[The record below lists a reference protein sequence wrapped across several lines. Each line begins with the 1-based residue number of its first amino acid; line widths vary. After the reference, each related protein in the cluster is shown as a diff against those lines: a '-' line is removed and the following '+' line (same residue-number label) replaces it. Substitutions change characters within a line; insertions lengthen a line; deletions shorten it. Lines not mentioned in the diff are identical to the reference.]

1 VRTRWVVLLG
11 SAALGLGIL
20 GYVEL
25 VEDGRHTVTQAAA
38 HICVAWTYVA
48 AGLIG
53 WVRRPQSRI
62 GVLLVAAGFALL
74 VRRLQYSDSSLVFTL
89 AFAFAEVSNVLIAHA
104 VLSYPTGRLR
114 DRIEVVLVRIAYVL
128 VVAFPAAAL
137 LFYDPSTTPDLFYQG
152 FGGPPKSLL
161 LVHGNDF
168 VFNLIRDAYR
178 YAIFGALGLAFVVLL
193 VRRFVKSSPPM
204 RHTLLPM
211 AVAGAAAGM
220 RALIEAGLTPFPDSA
235 SGLEQALFWWQIAA
249 QVAIPIALLVG
260 MLRAQLARGSVARL
274 LLELKR
280 TPPNEVRE
288 TLARTLGDPSLE
300 VAFWVPEREGYI
312 DASGVAV
319 KLPKGGEERAVT
331 RLDRG
336 NEPVAALIHD
346 RALLHEPELVEAA
359 GAAAGLAL
367 ENARLQAE
375 LRAQLAEVQ
384 ASRARIVSAGDAE
397 RRRIEQDLHDG
408 AQQRLVALAL
418 ELRTTQRRL
427 GATLDP
433 ELEAVLDTT
442 VGQLQRAV
450 EELRE
455 LAHGVHPPILTQGGL
470 AAALEDLAQ
479 RVPIPVSVMEAPTE
493 RLAPDVEA
501 AVYFVVCEALANV
514 VKHAQASAAT
524 ISLAHANGRLVVEIR
539 DDGIGGADV
548 SRGSGLRGL
557 HDRVEARGG
566 RLRVTSAPGEGTR
579 IVGEL
584 PCAS

>member
-1 VRTRWVVLLG
+1 V
-11 SAALGLGIL
+11 GLGIL

-25 VEDGRHTVTQAAA
+25 VEDGRHTGTQATA

-48 AGLIG
+48 AGLIA

-89 AFAFAEVSNVLIAHA
+89 AFTFAELSNVFIAHA

-114 DRIEVVLVRIAYVL
+114 DRIEVILVRLAYVL
-128 VVAFPAAAL
+128 VVVFPAAAL
-137 LFYDPSTTPDLFYQG
+137 LFYDPRTSPCLFYCG
-152 FGGPPKSLL
+152 FGGPPDSLL
-161 LVHGNDF
+161 LVHGNDA
-168 VFNLIRDAYR
+168 VFDLLRDAYR
-178 YAIFGALGLAFVVLL
+178 FAVFGALGLAFVTLL
-193 VRRFVKSSPPM
+193 IRRFVKSSPPM
-204 RHTLLPM
+204 RRTLLPM

-220 RALIEAGLTPFPDSA
+220 RALIEAGLTPFQDSV
-235 SGLEQALFWWQIAA
+235 SGLEHALFWWQIAA

-260 MLRAQLARGSVARL
+260 MLRAQLARGSVAHL
-274 LLELKR
+274 LLELHQA
-280 TPPNEVRE
+280 PPNAVRDV
-288 TLARTLGDPSLE
+288 LARTLGDPSLE
-300 VAFWVPEREGYI
+300 VAFWVPERAGYI
-312 DASGVAV
+312 DAAGRPVV
-319 KLPKGGEERAVT
+319 LPDDEDERAVT

-336 NEPVAALIHD
+336 SEPVAALVHD
-346 RALLHEPELVEAA
+346 RALLHEPDLVQAA

-455 LAHGVHPPILTQGGL
+455 LAHGVHPPILTQSGL

-479 RVPIPVSVMEAPTE
+479 RVPIPVSVVEAPKE
-493 RLAPDVEA
+493 RLAPDLEA

-524 ISLAHANGRLVVEIR
+524 ISLARVNGTLVLEIR
-539 DDGIGGADV
+539 DDGVGGADV

-566 RLRVTSAPGEGTR
+566 RLRVTSAPGEGTL